1 METGDQTDQNTE
13 NFLQTVEKIVDINH
27 IKKIQLKEVKF
38 IKKIGEGGQA
48 KVYMGEYDNK
58 KVAVKLMKNVDYKC
72 FAHELVILALLDHE
86 NIPKF
91 YGIIR
96 EQNVLSLVFEFIEGN
111 TLDQLKIDNFTTQQK
126 YNIIYQLTSC
136 LEYIHTKNFIHRD
149 LKPDRDLKPENIMLD
164 NQFKI
169 HLLDFSIAKVITN
182 AEFTLTRAKGTLNYL
197 APECLELS
205 EISEDQQIISKI
217 TSKVDV
223 WAFGCIVSWLFS
235 GYIPW
240 SDKYK
245 DIPPVI
251 QQILMKKLPF
261 SIPKNIKDEN
271 VIKIIEMATE
281 VDVNKRKS
289 MKDIKDLMDKCGIK

>member
-1 METGDQTDQNTE
+1 METEEPTDQNTE

-136 LEYIHTKNFIHRD
+136 LEYIHTKNFIH
-149 LKPDRDLKPENIMLD
+149 RDLKPENIMLD

>member
-1 METGDQTDQNTE
+1 METEEKSEIPDQNTE
-13 NFLQTVEKIVDINH
+13 NFLQTVEKIVDLNH
-27 IKKIQLKEVKF
+27 IKKIQLEQISF

-48 KVYMGEYDNK
+48 KVYMGTYENN

-72 FAHELVILALLDHE
+72 FAHELVILALLEHE

-96 EQNVLSLVFEFIEGN
+96 EKNVLSLVFEFIEGR
-111 TLDQLKIDNFTTQQK
+111 TLDQFKISEFTTEQK
-126 YNIIYQLTSC
+126 YNMIYQLTSC
-136 LEYIHTKNFIHRD
+136 LEYIHSKKFIH
-149 LKPDRDLKPENIMLD
+149 RDLKPENIMLD
-164 NQFKI
+164 NQGKI

-235 GYIPW
+235 GYVPW

-245 DIPPVI
+245 DLPPII
-251 QQILMKKLPF
+251 QQILMKKIPF
-261 SIPKNIKDEN
+261 SIPKNIGDKN
-271 VIKIIEMATE
+271 IIKIIEMATQ
-281 VDVNKRKS
+281 VDVEKRKN
-289 MKDIKDLMDKCGIK
+289 MKEIKDFLDNCGIK

>member
-1 METGDQTDQNTE
+1 MEPGDQIDQNKE

-136 LEYIHTKNFIHRD
+136 LEYIHTKNFIH
-149 LKPDRDLKPENIMLD
+149 RDLKPENIMLD

>member
-149 LKPDRDLKPENIMLD
+149 LKPENIMLD

>member
-1 METGDQTDQNTE
+1 MDTEEQTDQNTE

-27 IKKIQLKEVKF
+27 IKKIQLEEVKL

-96 EQNVLSLVFEFIEGN
+96 EKNVLSLVFEFIEGN

-136 LEYIHTKNFIHRD
+136 LEYIHSKNFIH
-149 LKPDRDLKPENIMLD
+149 RDLKPENIMLD

-245 DIPPVI
+245 DLPPVI
-251 QQILMKKLPF
+251 QQILMKKFPF

>member
-1 METGDQTDQNTE
+1 MKIEGQTDPNTE

-27 IKKIQLKEVKF
+27 IKKIRLEEINI

-48 KVYMGEYDNK
+48 KVYMGEYNKK
-58 KVAVKLMKNVDYKC
+58 KVAVKSMKNVDLKC
-72 FAHELVILALLDHE
+72 FAHELVILALLEHE

-111 TLDQLKIDNFTTQQK
+111 TLDQLNIGNFTTQQK
-126 YNIIYQLTSC
+126 YNIIYQLASC
-136 LEYIHTKNFIHRD
+136 LEYIHSQNFIH
-149 LKPDRDLKPENIMLD
+149 RDLKPENIMLD
-164 NQFKI
+164 NNGQI

-197 APECLELS
+197 APECLEQS
-205 EISEDQQIISKI
+205 ETSEDQQIISKI

-245 DIPPVI
+245 DLPPII

-261 SIPKNIKDEN
+261 SIPKNIQDKN
-271 VIKIIEMATE
+271 IIKIIEMSTE

-289 MKDIKDLMDKCGIK
+289 MKDIKDLMDSCGIK

>member
-1 METGDQTDQNTE
+1 METEEQTDQNTE
-13 NFLQTVEKIVDINH
+13 NFLKTVEKIVDINH
-27 IKKIQLKEVKF
+27 IKKIQLEEVKL

-96 EQNVLSLVFEFIEGN
+96 EKNVLSLVFEFIEGN

-136 LEYIHTKNFIHRD
+136 LEYIHTKNFIH
-149 LKPDRDLKPENIMLD
+149 RDLKPENIMLD

-245 DIPPVI
+245 DLPPVI

>member
-1 METGDQTDQNTE
+1 METEEKSEIPDQNTE
-13 NFLQTVEKIVDINH
+13 NFLQTVEKIVDLNH
-27 IKKIQLKEVKF
+27 IKKIQLEQISL

-48 KVYMGEYDNK
+48 KVYMGTYENN

-96 EQNVLSLVFEFIEGN
+96 EKNVLSLVFEFIEGK
-111 TLDQLKIDNFTTQQK
+111 TLDQFKLSDFTPEKK

-136 LEYIHTKNFIHRD
+136 LEYIHSKNFIH
-149 LKPDRDLKPENIMLD
+149 RDLKPENIMLD
-164 NQFKI
+164 NQGKI

-245 DIPPVI
+245 DLPPII

-261 SIPKNIKDEN
+261 SIPKNIQDKN
-271 VIKIIEMATE
+271 IIKIIEMSTE

-289 MKDIKDLMDKCGIK
+289 MKDIKDLMDSCGIK

>member
-1 METGDQTDQNTE
+1 METDEPTDQNTE

-27 IKKIQLKEVKF
+27 IKKIRLEEINI

-48 KVYMGEYDNK
+48 KVYMGEYDKK
-58 KVAVKLMKNVDYKC
+58 KVAVKNMKNVDLKC
-72 FAHELVILALLDHE
+72 FAHELVILALLEHE

-111 TLDQLKIDNFTTQQK
+111 TLDQLNIGNFTTQQK
-126 YNIIYQLTSC
+126 YNIIYQLASC
-136 LEYIHTKNFIHRD
+136 LEYIHSQNFIH
-149 LKPDRDLKPENIMLD
+149 RDLKPENIMLD
-164 NQFKI
+164 NNGQI

-197 APECLELS
+197 APECLEQS
-205 EISEDQQIISKI
+205 ETSEDQQIISKI

-245 DIPPVI
+245 DLPPII

-261 SIPKNIKDEN
+261 SIPKNIQDKN
-271 VIKIIEMATE
+271 IIKIIEMSTE

-289 MKDIKDLMDKCGIK
+289 MKDIKDLMDSCGIK

>member
-1 METGDQTDQNTE
+1 MKTEGQTDPNTE

-27 IKKIQLKEVKF
+27 IKKIRLEEINI

-48 KVYMGEYDNK
+48 KVYMGEYDKK
-58 KVAVKLMKNVDYKC
+58 KVAVKNMKNVDLKC
-72 FAHELVILALLDHE
+72 FAHELVILALLEHE

-111 TLDQLKIDNFTTQQK
+111 TLDQLNIGNFTTQQK
-126 YNIIYQLTSC
+126 YNIIYQLASC
-136 LEYIHTKNFIHRD
+136 LEYIHSKKFIH
-149 LKPDRDLKPENIMLD
+149 RDLKPENIMLD
-164 NQFKI
+164 NQGKI

-235 GYIPW
+235 GYVPW

-245 DIPPVI
+245 DLPPII
-251 QQILMKKLPF
+251 QQILMKKIPF
-261 SIPKNIKDEN
+261 SIPKNIEDKN
-271 VIKIIEMATE
+271 IIKIIEMATE
-281 VDVNKRKS
+281 VDVNKRKN
-289 MKDIKDLMDKCGIK
+289 MNEIKDFLDSCGIK